1 MKKIALATAA
11 LLIAAGSAFAGSDNF
26 DAYAGSNPNA
36 VGSTIDSGYTASVKS
51 GSHDI
56 NSNSVA
62 TPVTDGAPR
71 LGGNS

>member
-11 LLIAAGSAFAGSDNF
+11 LLVAAGSAFAGSDNF
-26 DAYAGSNPNA
+26 DAYAGSNPHA
-36 VGSTIDSGYTASVKS
+36 LGSTVDSGYTASVKS

-56 NSNSVA
+56 NNA
-62 TPVTDGAPR
+62 AKPITDGAPR

>member
-26 DAYAGSNPNA
+26 DAYAGSNPQA
-36 VGSTIDSGYTASVKS
+36 VGSSVDSGYTASVKS
-51 GSHDI
+51 GSHDAANTVVKPI
-56 NSNSVA
+56 
-62 TPVTDGAPR
+62 TDGAPR

>member
-11 LLIAAGSAFAGSDNF
+11 LLVAAGSAFAGSDHF
-26 DAYAGSNPNA
+26 DAYAGSNPHATGSA
-36 VGSTIDSGYTASVKS
+36 VDSGYTASVKG

-56 NSNSVA
+56 NVPA
-62 TPVTDGAPR
+62 KPITDGAPR